1 MFEPHWMSSRVGGRV
16 IEQNW
21 EDMHPSL
28 EAVAIRE
35 SFHSRFKR
43 LRAIIEDLAYSG
55 MSHQE
60 IADKYGQEVEV
71 EHVLVFAAAWAEIID
86 MARLNRYDELRHAVL
101 MGEVEETL
109 QMVAREREL
118 WRKILDQ
125 NAGVNWSRPDLN

>member
-1 MFEPHWMSSRVGGRV
+1 
-16 IEQNW
+16 
-21 EDMHPSL
+21 
-28 EAVAIRE
+28 
-35 SFHSRFKR
+35 
-43 LRAIIEDLAYSG
+43 
-55 MSHQE
+55 
-60 IADKYGQEVEV
+60 V

-109 QMVAREREL
+109 QMVAREREP

>member
-1 MFEPHWMSSRVGGRV
+1 
-16 IEQNW
+16 
-21 EDMHPSL
+21 
-28 EAVAIRE
+28 
-35 SFHSRFKR
+35 
-43 LRAIIEDLAYSG
+43 
-55 MSHQE
+55 
-60 IADKYGQEVEV
+60 
-71 EHVLVFAAAWAEIID
+71 

>member
-35 SFHSRFKR
+35 AFHSRFKR

-60 IADKYGQEVEV
+60 IADKYGQEVGSGACPGV
-71 EHVLVFAAAWAEIID
+71 RR
-86 MARLNRYDELRHAVL
+86 RLGGDHRHGPA
-101 MGEVEETL
+101 
-109 QMVAREREL
+109 Q
-118 WRKILDQ
+118 
-125 NAGVNWSRPDLN
+125 